1 MPSRRSPSDRS
12 WYSARALSTFT
23 NRFSI
28 RTPVWI
34 RSTVIMVHMYQ
45 MMKTMSSPCRDCGVR
60 DDETG
65 PVRSN
70 LHLRPE
76 LDDLGGRNVEVV
88 AGGTCVARHGGEEA
102 LAADRH
108 ASFAS
113 RNYGCAAEQK
123 PCFQR
128 RHREA
133 TLLPAQVQS
142 QGYVRPVH
150 ESKINDHAM
159 ESVAELPGFD
169 PLARAHPGNFADH
182 DRQQHDVLM
191 QHPVACEVPQ
201 QRVRNRVRVTRH

>member
-76 LDDLGGRNVEVV
+76 LADLGGRNVEVV
-88 AGGTCVARHGGEEA
+88 AGGTFVARHGGDDG
-102 LAADRH
+102 LAPHRQDA
-108 ASFAS
+108 FAR
-113 RNYGCAAEQK
+113 RNYGCAAVKK
-123 PCFQR
+123 PWF
-128 RHREA
+128 
-133 TLLPAQVQS
+133 
-142 QGYVRPVH
+142 
-150 ESKINDHAM
+150 
-159 ESVAELPGFD
+159 
-169 PLARAHPGNFADH
+169 
-182 DRQQHDVLM
+182 
-191 QHPVACEVPQ
+191 Q
-201 QRVRNRVRVTRH
+201 QRHAVAARVRVADPK